1 MRRRWQAAL
10 GLLAL
15 LPMAAV
21 AASAADPLRV
31 RNLAPASFL
40 YGLAAP
46 QGRALAAGERQ
57 LALHVEHANN
67 FTARRTGAL
76 DVYLDGSTTVASLAY
91 RQGLGERWEWGLEVP
106 LVHHGGGFTDGF
118 IDDFHELF
126 GFPDGG
132 RDAAPRHRLDYRISA
147 AGAPLVDIGSRRR
160 GIGDVRLWGGY
171 RLATGGDRDAAV
183 RGLVKLPSGDVDDL
197 TGSGAADAALW
208 VELADRAWLAA
219 LGTTVTMMAGV
230 TAPGDGDLLRARQRD
245 LVASAHVGLHRPVGE
260 RVVLRAQ
267 LDGHSEVLDTG
278 IRALGGAALQ
288 GTLGATVLL
297 ARSWRLDL
305 ALSEDV
311 VTKSAPDVVFL
322 VSLGRRW

>member
-1 MRRRWQAAL
+1 MRRCWQVAL
-10 GLLAL
+10 GLLLL
-15 LPMAAV
+15 LPTAAL
-21 AASAADPLRV
+21 AAAADPLRV

-40 YGLAAP
+40 YGLPAP

-57 LALHVEHANN
+57 LTLHVEHANN

-106 LVHHGGGFTDGF
+106 HVHHGGGFTDGF
-118 IDDFHELF
+118 IDDFHDLF

-147 AGAPLVDIGSRRR
+147 AGAPLVDIGSRQR

-171 RLATGGDRDAAV
+171 RLAVGGDRDAAV
-183 RGLVKLPSGDVDDL
+183 RALVKLPSGDVDDL

-245 LVASAHVGLHRPVGE
+245 LVASAHLGLHRPVGE
-260 RVVLRAQ
+260 RLVLRAQ

-322 VSLGRRW
+322 ASLSRRW